1 MNTMSAST
9 LRVAVT
15 QSAPEWMDL
24 QGSVRK
30 TLALIA
36 EAAQGGAKLVAFPEC
51 WVTGYPGWIW

>member
-1 MNTMSAST
+1 MLNQV

-15 QSAPEWMDL
+15 QAEPEWLDL
-24 QGSVRK
+24 QKSVQK
-30 TLALIA
+30 TVALIS